1 MDIAE
6 IRKLIRVMRDH
17 GILELELQD
26 RRGKIRLVR
35 DHGGRAES
43 ALRGPVANENAGRSE
58 IIVAAPM
65 VGTFHRGPGPDAPP
79 FVEVGALVEPGQ
91 VLCVIEAMK
100 MMNESPAAGRRGAA
114 EGAWSAA
121 AWASGGGGRWAGGG
135 ARSGPRGGGAGRRG
149 PRPGSD
155 SAPRSRVRR

>member
-17 GILELELQD
+17 GILELEVQD

-35 DHGGRAES
+35 ENGARADAAPRGGAARESAGRAE
-43 ALRGPVANENAGRSE
+43 VV
-58 IIVAAPM
+58 VAAPM

-79 FVEVGALVEPGQ
+79 FVEVGARVEPGQ

-100 MMNESPAAGRRGAA
+100 MVNEIPSEVRGL
-114 EGAWSAA
+114 
-121 AWASGGGGRWAGGG
+121 
-135 ARSGPRGGGAGRRG
+135 
-149 PRPGSD
+149 
-155 SAPRSRVRR
+155 VRRILARDGAPVEYGAPLLALEPA